1 MSLILSLAVSI
12 AIGYLLAFAGIPARA
27 VKVAETVSSAS
38 IFLLVFRTKSKSM
51 CLGVDIL

>member
-1 MSLILSLAVSI
+1 MMSLILSLAVSI

-38 IFLLVFRTKSKSM
+38 IFLLVFPGQY
-51 CLGVDIL
+51 L